1 MGLRGVRTMRAI
13 AIIAA
18 VLAISAGPAF
28 AQTAPDAARLA
39 QLERAE
45 RYLSLTQ
52 GAGMTKLVRDQLE
65 EFYQEDA
72 LPEDQRRWLTDNM
85 TEVYEEVMQ
94 EVVAELRDHV
104 ADQFTAP
111 ELDALITFYG
121 TPMGRSIVNKEAEL
135 SLALQQAMMPHLM
148 TRMGSLGEKFC
159 LRFDCSAMGDAAAK
173 QGR

>member
-1 MGLRGVRTMRAI
+1 MRAI

-18 VLAISAGPAF
+18 VLAVSAGPAF
-28 AQTAPDAARLA
+28 AQTAPDAARQA
-39 QLERAE
+39 QLERAD
-45 RYLSLTQ
+45 RYLELSQ
-52 GAGMTKLVRDQLE
+52 GTGMTKLIRDQLE
-65 EFYQEDA
+65 EFYQDDA
-72 LPEDQRRWLTDNM
+72 LPEEQRRWLTENM
-85 TEVYEEVMQ
+85 TEVYEDVM
-94 EVVAELRDHV
+94 EDVVAEMRDDV

-111 ELDALITFYG
+111 ELDALIAFYG

-148 TRMGSLGEKFC
+148 TRMGAIGEKFC